1 MTEQEYVD
9 EFMQRFVRNLV
20 TGTTQMQEIA
30 AQQFKAIAKGKTTIQ
45 ANDIKQYAKKVGQA
59 SAQ

>member
-9 EFMQRFVRNLV
+9 EFMQRFDRNLA

-30 AQQFKAIAKGKTTIQ
+30 GQQFKAIAKGKTTIKV
-45 ANDIKQYAKKVGQA
+45 NDIKQYAKKVGQA

>member
-9 EFMQRFVRNLV
+9 EFMQRFDRNLA

-30 AQQFKAIAKGKTTIQ
+30 GQQFKAIAKGKTTIQ

>member
-1 MTEQEYVD
+1 
-9 EFMQRFVRNLV
+9 MQRFDRNLA
-20 TGTTQMQEIA
+20 TGTTQMQEIVS
-30 AQQFKAIAKGKTTIQ
+30 QQFKAIAKGKTTIQ